1 MGHPKNSIN
10 ILSEENK
17 KIMKIELFKNT
28 DLDEIV
34 ELWYETSIKTHNFIP
49 VGYWRTNKEV
59 MKTEYLPNSETYLA
73 IKTGK
78 IIGFISM
85 KRDYLAGLFVKNDV
99 QGEGVGTQLLDYIK
113 QRQDV
118 IRLNVYKKNT
128 GAVRFYEKRD
138 FKLVSEN
145 IDEKTGE
152 SEYLMEWHK

>member
-1 MGHPKNSIN
+1 
-10 ILSEENK
+10 
-17 KIMKIELFKNT
+17 MKIELFKDT

-34 ELWYETSIKTHNFIP
+34 ELWYETSVKAHNFIP
-49 VGYWRTNKEV
+49 AGYWKANKEV
-59 MKTEYLPNSETYLA
+59 MKIGYLPGSETYLA
-73 IKTGK
+73 MNAGK

-85 KRDYLAGLFVKNDV
+85 KSDYLAGLFVKNDV
-99 QGEGVGTQLLDYIK
+99 QGKGVGTQLLEYIK

-138 FKLVSEN
+138 FNLVSEK

>member
-1 MGHPKNSIN
+1 
-10 ILSEENK
+10 
-17 KIMKIELFKNT
+17 MKIELFKNT

-118 IRLNVYKKNT
+118 IRLNVY
-128 GAVRFYEKRD
+128 
-138 FKLVSEN
+138 
-145 IDEKTGE
+145 
-152 SEYLMEWHK
+152 